1 MQHDFYR
8 PGAYETGRAA
18 LDADGNLTAWQ
29 LLLTGPVHSLY
40 DVPNVQ
46 ITSRDQEVGVRTGFW
61 RSVNDSVNAFVTES
75 FIDEIAHAAG
85 RDPYE
90 YRRARLTHQP
100 RLKAV
105 LELAAAKAGWGQPA
119 PGRFQGIAAMTS
131 YEGSFL
137 AQVAEISVDVE
148 GQVRVHRVVCAVDC
162 GMMVNPDGVV
172 AQVEGSIIFGLSAAL
187 YGEITFEAGRV
198 QQSTFKDYP
207 VVRMNDSPAIEVYLV
222 PSTQPPGGMGEPG
235 TALIGPA
242 VANAVF
248 QATGRRVRRLPLR
261 PEWVK
266 A

>member
-1 MQHDFYR
+1 VGDS
-8 PGAYETGRAA
+8 T
-18 LDADGNLTAWQ
+18 
-29 LLLTGPVHSLY
+29 
-40 DVPNVQ
+40 DV
-46 ITSRDQEVGVRTGFW
+46 
-61 RSVNDSVNAFVTES
+61 FVSES
-75 FIDEIAHAAG
+75 FMDEIAHAAG

-105 LELAAAKAGWGQPA
+105 LELAAEKAGWGQPP
-119 PGRFQGIAAMTS
+119 PGRFQGIAAMIS
-131 YEGSFL
+131 WNGSFL
-137 AQVAEISVDVE
+137 TQVAEISVDAE

-172 AQVEGSIIFGLSAAL
+172 TQVEGSIIFGLSAAL
-187 YGEITFEAGRV
+187 YGEITIEAGRV

-207 VVRMNDSPAIEVYLV
+207 VVRMNESPAIEVYLV
-222 PSTQPPGGMGEPG
+222 PSTETPGGMGEPG

-266 A
+266 G